1 MRIAIY
7 EDDIFYQQLI
17 VETVKNYALF
27 QAPSI
32 QIVSCTK
39 QPLIEAADC
48 YILDIELNSCVNGL
62 DIAQTIRQQDPL
74 AHIIF
79 ITTYAQYLTL
89 TFKYKLAALD
99 FIVKDSPSQIQADLT
114 EALQAAFTKYQ
125 QLGAIDQTKWFQI
138 KTGEKVKNIAI
149 EDIYFFE
156 TATQPHKIKLHERN
170 GCHSFYGSLK
180 ELDLGDGFFRS
191 HKSFL
196 VHLKNM
202 KEVNFKKR
210 KIIMENDSYCP
221 IAFRSLTALQKVL
234 QEN

>member
-27 QAPSI
+27 QAPSV
-32 QIVSCTK
+32 QITSCTK

-48 YILDIELNSCVNGL
+48 YILDIELNSSVNGL

-156 TATQPHKIKLHERN
+156 TATQPHKIKLYERN

-210 KIIMENDSYCP
+210 KIIMENGSYCP

-234 QEN
+234 QDN